1 MPKIIQQNLFEEG
14 SDSEEDWTQ
23 LEEEE
28 REFARRLVEGIK
40 LK

>member
-1 MPKIIQQNLFEEG
+1 MPKIVQKNLFNEG
-14 SDSEEDWTQ
+14 SDSEDDWTQ
-23 LEEEE
+23 IEEEE